1 MAETPETQNAID
13 FHDRLAA
20 TWSEK
25 YAKPSFRNRARELLS
40 LLPQETLVGK
50 AWLDAGCGT
59 GNLSCM
65 LAERG
70 CRVTGVDASQEMIR
84 EAQHPKDL
92 EPSGT
97 PPEFQTIGSV
107 ESLPFP
113 PTSFD
118 GVLCSSV
125 IEYVPSPESA
135 IREFHRVLKKD
146 GLLLLSVP
154 NRNAVLRQLQKTVLR
169 LTRGLG
175 LAPRP
180 RYLIHSVN
188 EYSAASLFTLL
199 NGCGFEPLASRLYL
213 PRFPKFVARITL
225 CGTLLFVLARKVE
238 PAEGTRS

>member
-1 MAETPETQNAID
+1 MAETPEAQNAID

-40 LLPQETLVGK
+40 LLPQDALAGQ

-59 GNLSCM
+59 GNLSRM
-65 LAERG
+65 LAECN

-84 EAQHPKDL
+84 ETQRPKDW

-97 PPEFQTIGSV
+97 PPEFQAIGSV

-113 PTSFD
+113 AASFD

-125 IEYVPSPESA
+125 VEYVPSPELA
-135 IREFHRVLKKD
+135 IREFHRVLRKD

-154 NRNAVLRQLQKTVLR
+154 NRHAILRKLQKSALF

-175 LAPRP
+175 LAPWP
-180 RYLIHSVN
+180 KYLMHSVN
-188 EYSAASLFTLL
+188 EYSRASLDTLL
-199 NGCGFEPLASRLYL
+199 LNCGFEPLATRLYL

-225 CGTLLFVLARKVE
+225 CGTLLFVLAKKVE
-238 PAEGTRS
+238 SADGTRS

>member
-1 MAETPETQNAID
+1 MADTREAQNAVD

-20 TWSEK
+20 TWSDK
-25 YAKPSFRNRARELLS
+25 YAKPSFRNRARELLA
-40 LLPQETLVGK
+40 LLPPEALAGQ
-50 AWLDAGCGT
+50 AWLDAGCGS
-59 GNLSCM
+59 GNLSRI

-84 EAQHPKDL
+84 EAQRVQVAGPG
-92 EPSGT
+92 GT
-97 PPEFQTIGSV
+97 PPEFQAIGSV

-113 PTSFD
+113 AASFD

-125 IEYVPSPESA
+125 IEYVPSSEQA

-146 GLLLLSVP
+146 GLLLISVP
-154 NRNAVLRQLQKTVLR
+154 NRHAILRRLQKLALS

-180 RYLIHSVN
+180 RYLVHSVN
-188 EYSAASLFTLL
+188 EYSRASLNTLL
-199 NGCGFEPLASRLYL
+199 RSRGFEPLASRLYL

-238 PAEGTRS
+238 PADGTRT

>member
-1 MAETPETQNAID
+1 MAETPEAQNAID

-40 LLPQETLVGK
+40 LLPQDALAGR

-59 GNLSCM
+59 GNLSRM
-65 LAERG
+65 LSERG
-70 CRVTGVDASQEMIR
+70 CRVTGVDAAQEMIR
-84 EAQHPKDL
+84 EAQRLGNADSSGPSL
-92 EPSGT
+92 EFLP
-97 PPEFQTIGSV
+97 IASV
-107 ESLPFP
+107 ESLPFAAQ
-113 PTSFD
+113 SFD

-125 IEYVPSPESA
+125 IEYVPSPEAA
-135 IREFHRVLKKD
+135 IREFHRVLRKD

-154 NRNAVLRQLQKTVLR
+154 NRHAILRRLQKMALH
-169 LTRGLG
+169 LTLGLG

-188 EYSAASLFTLL
+188 EYSRASLDTLL
-199 NGCGFEPLASRLYL
+199 LNCGFEPLASRLYL

-225 CGTLLFVLARKVE
+225 CGTLLFVLVRKVE
-238 PAEGTRS
+238 PADGTRS